1 MKKRKE
7 KDKTMI
13 SLLWNLR
20 KTNEQIKQNK
30 NTFTDTE
37 NRQVVIRGKE
47 GCRMGEMSEGAKL
60 W

>member
-1 MKKRKE
+1 
-7 KDKTMI
+7 MI

-47 GCRMGEMSEGAKL
+47 GCRLGEMSEGAKL